1 MVMISLKRFSDE
13 FKEETVKRIAVFF
26 GFHSALVNGKEN
38 LNYKMA
44 EETLNE
50 WLKPDHEM
58 YIIDYKEKTAGFI
71 HLAYKGSNVAW
82 IEDIFVDENFRN
94 KGIATAAIK
103 IAEEI
108 IKSNPGYT
116 AICFDDVPRNEA
128 ALRLYYK
135 LGYDNLSM
143 ITVRK
148 ELYENRRDKKES
160 LLGFEFNY

>member
-1 MVMISLKRFSDE
+1 MISLKRFSDE
-13 FKEETVKRIAVFF
+13 FKDETVKRIAVFF
-26 GFHSALVNGKEN
+26 GFHSVLVNGKEN

-58 YIIDYKEKTAGFI
+58 YIIEYKEKTAGFLHI
-71 HLAYKGSNVAW
+71 AYKGSNVAW

-94 KGIATAAIK
+94 KGIATRAIK

-116 AICFDDVPRNEA
+116 AICFDVVPRNEA

-148 ELYENRRDKKES
+148 ELYENKRDKKES